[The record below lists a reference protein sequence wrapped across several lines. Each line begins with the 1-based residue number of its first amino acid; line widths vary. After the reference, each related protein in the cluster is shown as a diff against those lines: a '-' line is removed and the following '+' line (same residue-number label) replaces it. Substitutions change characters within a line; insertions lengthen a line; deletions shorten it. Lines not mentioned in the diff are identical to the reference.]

1 MRWVYLLWIVVVG
14 LAGCARKQA
23 DPWAHTVPAE
33 QASKHS
39 PVIVTPTETRSGKVT
54 SVNPT
59 ARYVVITYPVGVPMP
74 APERRLSVYRAGLK
88 VAEVKM
94 GGERERIDVNATAD
108 IVDGECRVGDEVRE
122 N

>member
-1 MRWVYLLWIVVVG
+1 MRWDYLLWIAIVG

-23 DPWAHTVPAE
+23 EPWAHAAPAE
-33 QASKHS
+33 ATPKSS
-39 PVIVTPTETRSGKVT
+39 PVIVTPTEVRSGKVT
-54 SVNPT
+54 SVNST

-74 APERRLSVYRAGLK
+74 APERTLNVYRAGLK

-94 GGERERIDVNATAD
+94 GGERERMDVNATAD
-108 IVDGECRVGDEVRE
+108 IVAGECRVGDEVRE